1 MNSHRAWPV
10 LVAFAA
16 VLPGRLLTAAD
27 LPQVPEG
34 FTIERVT
41 TPEQTF
47 HPMMGSFD
55 DDGRLYLAESAGT
68 NRPAEE
74 LVKDPQ
80 DLIRV
85 LEDTDGDG
93 KFDKSTVFADKMVFP
108 QGVLWH
114 RGSVYTCSSPYLW
127 KLTDTD
133 GDGVCDDRKILVKSF
148 GFSGN
153 AADIHG
159 PFLSPDGRLWWCD
172 GRHGHEIRQTKE
184 TGLGG
189 EDLAAI
195 TPPQPEPGL
204 PNEVGEL
211 VSKGK
216 AARIF
221 SCRLDGTD
229 LHVHAGGGMDN
240 PVEVDF
246 LETGEALGT
255 VNLFYDGP
263 RGDCLVHWVEGGV
276 YPRYDQQECI
286 DEFPSTG
293 DPLGPVHNYG
303 HVAVSGLTR
312 YRSDQFFGPI
322 NEESPKHS
330 FFVTQFNTHKLVR
343 TIVSREGA
351 SFKAESHE
359 DFLVSDSPDFHPTDV
374 VEDADGSLLV
384 IDTGGWFRIGC
395 PNSQVAKPDIAG
407 AVYRIRKTGSHNVKD
422 PRGKEIAWEKL
433 NLKETLDFLGDGRP
447 VVAQRAM
454 ETLRSTPFFRNDD
467 VQFATYASSPQGQLD
482 QAYTNTPIAWQRLM
496 VSLSGSNIQSLPG
509 NVGDRTREM
518 DARFFL
524 VGFRSAS
531 EGAGNLEVGLT
542 GERVRYQLSSITRG
556 YRTSQNLPSLKH
568 PAQLRAWAE
577 SLSGENVFRS
587 AIRDVQ
593 YSPVKVDMPSIL
605 MSRLMSQLTEAP
617 LADRV
622 LEHSLLYAL
631 IRSGANEEI
640 ALYLKSPTPS
650 RRHVALIVLD
660 QLPEVKLTREQVLP
674 LLDTDDTALQAL
686 VLKIIAK
693 HPGWAP
699 EAVSLLDKWLGEEA
713 FSAERAAVLR
723 GFLLARVSEPEV
735 AALIATRLEA
745 LPPKYAGVP
754 LLLDVIARSPRAA
767 FVVSWKAGL
776 LRTLQQGEIPTRLQ
790 ALAIIADR
798 NLEGMDEAIAV
809 LASQDQQSHPIR
821 LAAYSALW
829 PRREAV
835 PAEEFAYLTDRLDVA
850 DQPTDLLAVSRTL
863 ADAPLSEDQL
873 AALIP
878 RLPQV
883 GPLGVPVLLRAF
895 ERSQS
900 VGIGI
905 ALVEQLTAVK
915 KEIRLPAEE
924 LARLLRKYPAEVQ
937 AAAQPLL
944 AASGIDLAAQAAK
957 LEKLSPL
964 TTGGDIEAGYKVFY
978 SNKSACASCH
988 RIGKEGGN
996 VGPDLTTIGAIRETR
1011 DLLEAVVLPS
1021 SSFARGFRPYVI
1033 VTTDG
1038 KVHTGV
1044 MTRESTDS
1052 LTLRT
1057 ATLAEIQIPREEID
1071 ELKESTTS
1079 IMPQGLETRLTETEL
1094 RDLLAYLKSLR

>member
-1 MNSHRAWPV
+1 MRMLTV
-10 LVAFAA
+10 LCVGVFGA
-16 VLPGRLLTAAD
+16 VGQAAD
-27 LPQVPEG
+27 LPKVPDG
-34 FTIERVT
+34 YTIERVT
-41 TPEQTF
+41 TPEQTL
-47 HPMMGSFD
+47 HPMMGCFD
-55 DDGRLYLAESAGT
+55 DDGRLYIAESAGT
-68 NRPAEE
+68 NRPAAE
-74 LVKDPQ
+74 LLKDPQ

-93 KFDKSTVFADKMVFP
+93 TFDKSTVFADKLAFP

-114 RGSVYTCSSPYLW
+114 REAVYTCSSPYLW
-127 KLTDTD
+127 KLEDTD
-133 GDGVCDDRKILVKSF
+133 KDGVCDKRTILVKSF

-153 AADIHG
+153 AEDIHG

-172 GRHGHEIRQTKE
+172 GRHGHEIRSDEK
-184 TGLGG
+184 GNLGG
-189 EDLAAI
+189 EDTAAT
-195 TPPQPEPGL
+195 TPPKPEPGL
-204 PNEVGEL
+204 PNEAGEL

-221 SCRLDGTD
+221 SCKLDGTD

-276 YPRYDQQECI
+276 YPRYDQQACI

-322 NEESPKHS
+322 DEENPKHS

-359 DFLVSDSPDFHPTDV
+359 DFLVSDNPDFHPTDV

-395 PNSQVAKPDIAG
+395 PNSQVAKPDIGG
-407 AVYRIRKTGSHNVKD
+407 AVYRIRKVGSHQVKD

-433 NLKETLDFLGDGRP
+433 NLKETLDFLGDVRP
-447 VVAQRAM
+447 VVSQRAM
-454 ETLRSTPFFRNDD
+454 EALRSTVFSRKEDI
-467 VQFATYASSPQGQLD
+467 QFATYAIRSSGQLD
-482 QAYTNTPIAWQRLM
+482 QAFKNSSIAWQRLL
-496 VSLSGSNIQSLPG
+496 VSLAGSDVQSPQR
-509 NVGDRTREM
+509 NVGDQSRQT

-531 EGAGNLEVGLT
+531 EGADNLEVGLT
-542 GERVRYQLSSITRG
+542 GERVRYQLSSITHGPRD
-556 YRTSQNLPSLKH
+556 SQNLPSLKH
-568 PAQLRAWAE
+568 PARLRAWAE
-577 SLSGENVFRS
+577 SLSGENLFRS
-587 AIRDVQ
+587 ALRDVQ
-593 YSPVKVDMPSIL
+593 YTPVSEKTPSIL
-605 MSRLMSQLTEAP
+605 MSRLMTQLTEAP

-631 IRSGANEEI
+631 IRSGADEEI
-640 ALYLKSPTPS
+640 ALYLKSPNPS
-650 RRHVALIVLD
+650 HRRIALMVLD
-660 QLPEVKLTREQVLP
+660 QMPKVWLTREQVLP
-674 LLDTDDTALQAL
+674 LLDTDDSALQSL

-699 EAVSLLDKWLGEEA
+699 EAVTLLDKWLAEET
-713 FSAERAAVLR
+713 FSTERAAVLR

-776 LRTLQQGEIPTRLQ
+776 LRTLQQGEHAPQLQ

-798 NLEGMDEAIAV
+798 SLQGMDETIAL
-809 LASQDQQSHPIR
+809 LASHEQQPHSIR
-821 LAAYSALW
+821 LAAYTALW
-829 PRREAV
+829 PRRTAV
-835 PAEEFAYLTDRLDVA
+835 EPSEFAYLTDRLDVA

-863 ADAPLSEDQL
+863 ADAPLNDEQL
-873 AALIP
+873 SALVS

-883 GPLGVPVLLRAF
+883 GPLGIPVLLRAF
-895 ERSQS
+895 ERTHSAS
-900 VGIGI
+900 VGI
-905 ALVEQLTAVK
+905 ALIEKLTA
-915 KEIRLPAEE
+915 IRNEVRIPIEE
-924 LARLLRKYPAEVQ
+924 LDRLLSKYPPEVM
-937 AAAQPLL
+937 AAAQTLL
-944 AASGIDLAAQAAK
+944 AASKEGLAERTAK
-957 LEKLSPL
+957 LAKYSPL
-964 TTGGDIEAGYKVFY
+964 TTGGDAEAGRKIFFH
-978 SNKSACASCH
+978 NKSACASCH

-996 VGPDLTTIGAIRETR
+996 VGPDLTTIGTIRETR
-1011 DLLEAVVLPS
+1011 DLLESVILPS
-1021 SSFARGFRPYVI
+1021 SSFARGFRPYIV
-1033 VTTDG
+1033 VTTEG

-1044 MTRESTDS
+1044 LTRESTEA

-1057 ATLAEIQIPREEID
+1057 ATLAEVQIPRAEID

-1079 IMPQGLETRLTETEL
+1079 IMPQGLETRITETEL
-1094 RDLLAYLKSLR
+1094 RDLLAYLKSLK

>member
-1 MNSHRAWPV
+1 MNSHRVWPV
-10 LVAFAA
+10 LMAFAV
-16 VLPGRLLTAAD
+16 VLSGRLLNAAD
-27 LPQVPEG
+27 LPKVPDG
-34 FTIERVT
+34 YTIERVT
-41 TPEQTF
+41 TPEQTL
-47 HPMMGSFD
+47 HPMMGCFD

-68 NRPAEE
+68 NRPAAE

-93 KFDKSTVFADKMVFP
+93 KFDKSSVFADKMVFP

-114 RGSVYTCSSPYLW
+114 GGSVYTCSSPYLW

-133 GDGVCDDRKILVKSF
+133 GDGICDDRKILVKSF

-195 TPPQPEPGL
+195 TPPKPEPGP

-221 SCRLDGTD
+221 SCKLDGTD

-276 YPRYDQQECI
+276 YPRYDQQDAI

-322 NEESPKHS
+322 DEENPQHS

-359 DFLVSDSPDFHPTDV
+359 DFMVSDNPDFHPTDV

-395 PNSQVAKPDIAG
+395 PTSQVAKPDIAG
-407 AVYRIRKTGSHNVKD
+407 AVYRIKKVGKHDMKD
-422 PRGKEIAWEKL
+422 PRGKEIAWD
-433 NLKETLDFLGDGRP
+433 TLPLDQLIQLHADSRP
-447 VVAQRAM
+447 CVAQLAVEHLSKRDFPTEQMPLNA
-454 ETLRSTPFFRNDD
+454 N
-467 VQFATYASSPQGQLD
+467 SPRGQEQTRLPKRLSL
-482 QAYTNTPIAWQRLM
+482 TSIGVQRLYS
-496 VSLSGSNIQSLPG
+496 SLSQWRRHQSALDTQQSRDALPRFVKKIAMNG
-509 NVGDRTREM
+509 NYPE
-518 DARFFL
+518 ALIAKQRFLQSIPL
-524 VGFRSAS
+524 VNVNLSDHVAHIRS
-531 EGAGNLEVGLT
+531 
-542 GERVRYQLSSITRG
+542 
-556 YRTSQNLPSLKH
+556 
-568 PAQLRAWAE
+568 WAE
-577 SLSGENVFRS
+577 NLARPHQWLTALRTQILAGDVTMEAGEAKLRNIVFNFLFDESL
-587 AIRDVQ
+587 Q
-593 YSPVKVDMPSIL
+593 
-605 MSRLMSQLTEAP
+605 
-617 LADRV
+617 DRV
-622 LEHSLLYAL
+622 LEHSLIYAL
-631 IRSGANEEI
+631 IRSE
-640 ALYLKSPTPS
+640 SPQEMAHELTSSDP
-650 RRHVALIVLD
+650 RRRRVALLVLD
-660 QLPEVKLTREQVLP
+660 QRSDYELTQAQVLP
-674 LLDTDDTALQAL
+674 LLDTDDTALQSL

-699 EAVSLLDKWLGEEA
+699 EAVTLLDKWLGEET
-713 FSAERAAVLR
+713 FSVERAAVLR

-776 LRTLQQGEIPTRLQ
+776 LRTLQLGENSPQLQ

-798 NLEGMDEAIAV
+798 NLEGMDETIAL
-809 LASQDQQSHPIR
+809 LASHDQQPHSIR

-835 PAEEFAYLTDRLDVA
+835 QVEEFTYLTDRLDVA
-850 DQPTDLLAVSRTL
+850 DQPTDLLTVARTL
-863 ADAPLSEDQL
+863 ADAPLSDDQL
-873 AALIP
+873 KALIP

-900 VGIGI
+900 VEIGQ
-905 ALVEQLTAVK
+905 ALVEQLIATKNEVR
-915 KEIRLPAEE
+915 IPVEE
-924 LARLLRKYPAEVQ
+924 LHRLLRQYPARVLT
-937 AAAQPLL
+937 AAEPLF
-944 AASGIDLAAQAAK
+944 AASGVNLAAQAAK
-957 LEKLSPL
+957 LEQLAPL
-964 TTGGDIEAGYKVFY
+964 TTGGDIEAGRKVFFH
-978 SNKSACASCH
+978 NKSACASCH

-996 VGPDLTTIGAIRETR
+996 VGPDLTTIGAIREPR

-1021 SSFARGFRPYVI
+1021 SSFARGFRPYIV
-1033 VTTDG
+1033 VTTEG
-1038 KVHTGV
+1038 KTHIGV
-1044 MTRESTDS
+1044 LTRETTDAI
-1052 LTLRT
+1052 TLRT
-1057 ATLAEIQIPREEID
+1057 ATLAEIQIPRTEIE

-1079 IMPQGLETRLTETEL
+1079 IMPQGLETRITETEL
-1094 RDLLAYLKSLR
+1094 RDLLTYLKSLR